1 MIIDLELWRR
11 ENVTMQVV
19 CDGSLNVIFRYK
31 SNKSCRGIDTCGKM
45 IFIGG
50 VREGA

>member
-1 MIIDLELWRR
+1 MIIDLELWGR

-19 CDGSLNVIFRYK
+19 GDGSLNVIFGYK
-31 SNKSCRGIDTCGKM
+31 SNKSCRGIDTRGK
-45 IFIGG
+45 IFIRG